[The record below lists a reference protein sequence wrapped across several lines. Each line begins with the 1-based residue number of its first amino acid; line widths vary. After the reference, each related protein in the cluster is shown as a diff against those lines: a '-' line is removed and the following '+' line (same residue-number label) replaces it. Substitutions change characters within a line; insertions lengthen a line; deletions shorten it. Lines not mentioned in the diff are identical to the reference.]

1 MKRLILLLLLQA
13 AGLFTI
19 AQKKF
24 HPDSTRDMA
33 NYGLAYFHQDDSKIL
48 FAYRWVA
55 TNIRYNADKALVINR
70 GIDSRAVIDS
80 AFKRRKGVCE
90 NFSAI
95 FTDICQKM
103 GFESFVVDGYTK
115 QNGEVDRQGHSWSAV
130 KINNDWFLFDPTW
143 DVGKSSDFKF
153 FKKSGEDFIASHIPF
168 DPMWQLLEN
177 PVSHEH
183 FYRGVSNSNSSI
195 PFHYADSIAMYFA
208 MDSLERFQSSALRIE
223 AAGLYNQNIK
233 THYKIVKSNLEIQRQ
248 EEELNWYNTAVNIM
262 NDVTNQLNVFIDY
275 RNNRFLPSK
284 PDVVINEM
292 LTGIPEKI
300 TKAIIYLDK
309 VDQSEAVLVFGTGPA
324 REQLQKLEMKLKS
337 QEIFLKSYLT
347 CNLPEREKFF

>member
-1 MKRLILLLLLQA
+1 MKRLILLLFLQA
-13 AGLFTI
+13 ASLFTI

-24 HPDSTRDMA
+24 HPDSTGDVA
-33 NYGLAYFHQDDSKIL
+33 NYGLENFHENDSKVL
-48 FAYRWVA
+48 FAYRWVT
-55 TNIRYNADKALVINR
+55 TNIRYNTDKALVINH

-103 GFESFVVDGYTK
+103 GFESFVIDGYTK
-115 QNGEVDRQGHSWSAV
+115 QNGRVDRQGHSWSAV
-130 KINNDWFLFDPTW
+130 KINSDWFLFDPTW

-153 FKKSGEDFIASHIPF
+153 FKKSGEDFISLHIPF

-177 PVSHEH
+177 PISHEQ
-183 FYRGVSNSNSSI
+183 FYRGIGNGHSLT
-195 PFHYADSIAMYFA
+195 PFQYRDSITAFFA
-208 MDSLERFQSSALRIE
+208 MDSLKRFHSSALRIE

-233 THYKIVKSNLEIQRQ
+233 TNYKIVKNNLEIQRQ
-248 EEELNWYNTAVNIM
+248 EEEMNWYNTAVSLM
-262 NDVTNQLNVFIDY
+262 NDMTNQLNAFIDY

-284 PDVVINEM
+284 PDVVLNEM
-292 LTGIPEKI
+292 LTGINEKI
-300 TKAIIYLDK
+300 TKSKIYLDK

-324 REQLQKLEMKLKS
+324 REQLQKLEMKLKD
-337 QEIFLKSYLT
+337 QEIFLKSYLA
-347 CNLPEREKFF
+347 CNLDEREKLF